1 MKRVLALTLAL
12 LVLVTAAGFAQTTPG
27 REQMLILP
35 LALDLESP
43 EDFDGVNAR
52 DFYAALESAAE
63 AKGSKFDLVIPDPK
77 DPRLA
82 GVDLSVE
89 PDPATA
95 VALGQKFG
103 VPLVG
108 WAKAQ
113 FRLQSKTQAFQDAT
127 VPGQQMQAGDPAP
140 QNLITVGGL
149 AHIGAVDVAS
159 GKVLVQ
165 GPLAVFRSDATRA
178 NQGTDNFDDDV
189 KNVTHECAQD
199 LATRIVEFAQKRRA
213 TP

>member
-12 LVLVTAAGFAQTTPG
+12 LVFVAAAGYAQTSG
-27 REQMLILP
+27 RQQMLILP
-35 LALDLESP
+35 LTLDLENP
-43 EDFDGVNAR
+43 DDFDGVNAA
-52 DFYAALESAAE
+52 DFYAALEAAAE
-63 AKGSKFDLVIPDPK
+63 AKGARMDLVIPDPK

-82 GVDLSVE
+82 GVDLTVE
-89 PDPATA
+89 PDAVTA
-95 VALGQKFG
+95 VGLGYKFG
-103 VPLVG
+103 VPMVG

-113 FRLQSKTQAFQDAT
+113 FRLQSRTQTFQDAT

-149 AHIGAVDVAS
+149 ARIGVVDVGTGS
-159 GKVLVQ
+159 VLMQ
-165 GPLAVFRSDATRA
+165 GPIAVFRSDATRA
-178 NQGTDNFDDDV
+178 NQGTGNFDEDV

-213 TP
+213 D

>member
-12 LVLVTAAGFAQTTPG
+12 LVLVTAAGFAQTSG

-35 LALDLESP
+35 LALQLENP
-43 EDFDGVNAR
+43 DDFDGVQAAE
-52 DFYAALESAAE
+52 FYAALERAAE

-82 GVDLSVE
+82 GVDLTVE
-89 PDPATA
+89 PEPAAA

-103 VPLVG
+103 VPVVA
-108 WAKAQ
+108 WARAE

-149 AHIGAVDVAS
+149 ARIGAVDVAS

-165 GPLAVFRSDATRA
+165 GPIAVFRSDATRA
-178 NQGTDNFDDDV
+178 NQGTGNFDDDV

-199 LATRIVEFAQKRRA
+199 LAARIVEFAQKRRG
-213 TP
+213 TN